1 MNITIKDVAK
11 EANVSIG
18 TVSRVLNGK
27 DRVSKATRAKVE
39 AAIAKLNFKP
49 DRIAR
54 TMVRKQTQSIGLIVP
69 VLSNEYWAALSEQV
83 QEAAWDKGY
92 TLLLCTAGYDLDPHM
107 NCMATLAERKVDGI
121 IAGIRIYEPKELRKL
136 QKIDLPDIAIVSIGG
151 HKLPN
156 ADYIGIDHFNS
167 SAKAVEHLIRL
178 GHTRIAY
185 IGQSPSDRE
194 WGYRHA
200 LGSSGI
206 TVDNTLVVR
215 SQHCS
220 FAFGAEAVNHLLEEG
235 RHFTAI
241 FCWNDMTALGAIQS
255 LELAGLSIPRDV
267 AVIGYDDI
275 PMAALVKPALTTVRQ
290 PLKDIGKTAV
300 SLLISRIEDKE
311 DGGNRSV
318 VFSTEFIVR
327 DSCGGK
333 IGCLS

>member
-39 AAIAKLNFKP
+39 ATIAKLNFKP

-69 VLSNEYWAALSEQV
+69 VLSNEYWAALSEHV

-92 TLLLCTAGYDLDPHM
+92 TLLLCTAGYELDPHM

-121 IAGIRIYEPKELRKL
+121 ITGIRIYEPQELRKL
-136 QKIDLPDIAIVSIGG
+136 QKMDLPDIAIVSIGR
-151 HKLPN
+151 KYPN
-156 ADYIGIDHFNS
+156 AVHIGIDHFNG
-167 SAKAVEHLIRL
+167 SAKAVEHLIGL

-206 TVDNTLVVR
+206 AVDDTLVVR
-215 SQHCS
+215 GKHCS
-220 FAFGAEAVNHLLEEG
+220 FAFGAESVKRLLAEG
-235 RHFTAI
+235 RRFTAI
-241 FCWNDMTALGAIQS
+241 FCWNDMTALGAMQS

-275 PMAALVKPALTTVRQ
+275 PMSALVKPALTTVRQ

-300 SLLISRIEDKE
+300 SSLISQIEGK
-311 DGGNRSV
+311 DGGGDRSV

-333 IGCLS
+333 SGHRS